1 MAVSKI
7 FPIQDTTLYSGQPDI
22 NTGLDSMCEIFN
34 QYELSGNPSVARY
47 LSLYDST
54 EIDDTINNII
64 SGSPYQV
71 YLKNYIATAYGI
83 AEPINV
89 NVLAVAQD
97 WNNGTGYYGDL
108 PAETNGACWSSPTVS
123 GAASWNMSGTYNS
136 FAYTGSYVSELGG
149 GNWYTTSSLSSS
161 IEYFTQRSVK
171 DIEVD
176 VTNIVNAWYN
186 SSIPNYGFIT
196 KLSSSHEFVDN
207 PNYTPVLKYYS
218 VDTNTIY
225 PPYIEFRWNDYK
237 TVLTASATSSIVST
251 TDLKLSLDENPG
263 IFTPEDINRF
273 YINVSPL
280 YPTRVFQTSSL
291 FTTTHYLPTSSY
303 YAVKDLDTNEYVIIF
318 DETYTKISSN
328 SRGNYFDLYMSGLE
342 TDRYYQILIKTTI
355 GGTTRVF
362 DDNYYFKI
370 VN

>member
-7 FPIQDTTLYSGQPDI
+7 FPIQDTTLYSNQPDA
-22 NTGLDSMCEIFN
+22 NTGLDSICEIFN
-34 QYELSGNPSVARY
+34 KYELSGNPSVARY
-47 LSLYDST
+47 LSLYDNT
-54 EIDDTINNII
+54 EINDTIDNLI

-71 YLKNYIATAYGI
+71 YLKNYISTAYGI
-83 AEPINV
+83 TQPVNV
-89 NVLAVAQD
+89 NILAVAQE

-108 PAETNGACWSSPTVS
+108 PAETNGACWTSPTIS
-123 GAASWNMSGTYNS
+123 GAASWNMSGSYNS
-136 FAYTGSYVSELGG
+136 FAYTGSYVSEYGG
-149 GNWYTTSSLSSS
+149 GNWYTTSSLSTSTEQF
-161 IEYFTQRSVK
+161 IQRSIK

-176 VTNIVNAWYN
+176 VTNIVNAWHN
-186 SSIPNYGFIT
+186 SDIPNHGFIT
-196 KLSSSHEFVDN
+196 KLSSSHEFISNLDLQ
-207 PNYTPVLKYYS
+207 PTLKYYS

-225 PPYIEFRWNDYK
+225 PPYLEFRWNDYK

-251 TDLKLSLDENPG
+251 TDLKLSLSENPG
-263 IFTPEDINRF
+263 TFTPEDINRF
-273 YINVSPL
+273 YVNVSPL

-291 FTTTHYLPTSSY
+291 FTSTHYLPTSSY
-303 YAVKDLDTNEYVIIF
+303 YAVKDLDTNEFVIIF
-318 DETYTKISSN
+318 DETYTKISSD

-355 GGTTRVF
+355 NGTTRIF